1 MTPLALGN
9 EVWEVPIDPAW
20 PGFAGHHR
28 VAGKM
33 PGDPV
38 VPGAELVEW
47 ALAIAGPAAEL
58 LRARFVTPVRP
69 GEVVRLTRAMSSRGM
84 VVVASC
90 AGRTVAE
97 LLFAKST
104 DA

>member
-20 PGFAGHHR
+20 PGFAGHF
-28 VAGKM
+28 